1 MLHMSAIKRPFSL
14 ILVALLAVGLASC
27 GSTVSTSKFKGE
39 SKAVAAR
46 ISNFQSDVTAMSEQK
61 LCAKDLASAV
71 QARLHSAHSSCQQ
84 ALKSQLGAIDD
95 YELAVEKIAVHG
107 ATATALVKSTWSGK
121 QRLSTL
127 TLVKEGGAWRITGL
141 S

>member
-1 MLHMSAIKRPFSL
+1 MLPISVRRLCSP

-27 GSTVSTSKFKGE
+27 GSTVSTGKFKGE
-39 SKAVAAR
+39 SKAVAER
-46 ISNFQSDVTAMSEQK
+46 ISNFQSDVTTGSEQK

-71 QARLHSAHSSCQQ
+71 RARLRAAHSNCQQ
-84 ALKSQLGAIDD
+84 ALKKQLGAIDD

-107 ATATALVKSTWSGK
+107 TAATALVKSAWSGK
-121 QRLSTL
+121 QHLSTL
-127 TLVKEGGAWRITGL
+127 LLVREDGAWRITGL